1 MGAQQLTA
9 ECSSGAA
16 FLLGSP
22 RLSASLRQG
31 VLLLKLVAAPAP
43 GPRPRA
49 ATFLFAAP
57 VTCTAALGAGVRCP
71 RPGAGDQGAGRARAA
86 AGSFLPSP
94 HPTRSPSA
102 PPPHT
107 PLPCALRRVVRHLGR
122 GVRSCPAAEPARPA
136 ERERRRGRSPAAA
149 ISAFCVGWT
158 PATRWDPLLSP
169 APLTATFPALGH
181 WRSGKLGPAWPA
193 GSRRATWGPG
203 VRGQPGGARRGLRP
217 GAVGGAAGALGPPH
231 LSPGRGAGGS
241 RGGRKTG
248 TRGCRSP
255 AARGRAPARRHRKAA
270 PPSQL
275 LFQVSFL
282 LWKLKGLRHKPVSP
296 GARGRV
302 CWFGCP
308 KNKLVLQGWFKCQ
321 LLFFPLSRSPQ
332 ANVKSE
338 TK

>member
-1 MGAQQLTA
+1 MGALQLTA

-149 ISAFCVGWT
+149 ISAFCVSWT
-158 PATRWDPLLSP
+158 PGTRWDPLLSP
-169 APLTATFPALGH
+169 PPLTATFSALGH
-181 WRSGKLGPAWPA
+181 WRSGTLGPAWPA
-193 GSRRATWGPG
+193 GSPRATWGPG

-217 GAVGGAAGALGPPH
+217 GAVGGAAGALGPPPPARPGSGR
-231 LSPGRGAGGS
+231 LPGRAEDRDARMSAAG
-241 RGGRKTG
+241 RTW
-248 TRGCRSP
+248 
-255 AARGRAPARRHRKAA
+255 ARTCQA
-270 PPSQL
+270 PPKGCATQPTSFPGL
-275 LFQVSFL
+275 LPTL
-282 LWKLKGLRHKPVSP
+282 
-296 GARGRV
+296 
-302 CWFGCP
+302 
-308 KNKLVLQGWFKCQ
+308 
-321 LLFFPLSRSPQ
+321 
-332 ANVKSE
+332 E
-338 TK
+338 TERTAT